1 MGISAPRARARL
13 LNPRTPARPDLKS
26 GAVVLAWLPPRRA
39 HRAVGIMP
47 FCVQHGEDP
56 GSQRHSSFYSQ
67 PGANRFTRRET
78 FFPLPSMQ
86 NRMRA
91 RIVWLEISL
100 ILLALAFAEAGEV
113 LRELRTDVV
122 LDWFVTLA
130 PLIWINVSIVVLYAF
145 FRFFLGPDLVPTAGT
160 VRTGAVSFLVPN
172 FRIIRD
178 RGKTFRS
185 AWGIAALAYALA
197 YALLQGI
204 IVVDLS
210 GSLQPVF
217 VVIESAVGYGPG
229 IAWAPTTTFGIQL
242 RPYSIAAAFALS
254 LLSGLV
260 FALVFRV
267 VAMGRRTGRTLPGPL
282 LGLAVMCPA
291 CAGGPVSGLFLA
303 YVAPIAFMGGMG
315 SASAFSRLLGF
326 STILLVVTLVL
337 LWTVIS
343 FITNALLPDVSTTAA
358 DSALPGSA

>member
-1 MGISAPRARARL
+1 
-13 LNPRTPARPDLKS
+13 
-26 GAVVLAWLPPRRA
+26 
-39 HRAVGIMP
+39 
-47 FCVQHGEDP
+47 
-56 GSQRHSSFYSQ
+56 
-67 PGANRFTRRET
+67 
-78 FFPLPSMQ
+78 
-86 NRMRA
+86 MRA

-145 FRFFLGPDLVPTAGT
+145 FRFYFSPDLAPTAGT
-160 VRTGAVSFLVPN
+160 VRTGAVLFLVPN
-172 FRIIRD
+172 FRSLRD
-178 RGKTFRS
+178 RGKTLRK
-185 AWGIAALAYALA
+185 AWGIGAVAYAVA

-204 IVVDLS
+204 VVVDFS

-260 FALVFRV
+260 FALAFQV
-267 VAMGRRTGRTLPGPL
+267 VATGRRTGRTLPGPL

-326 STILLVVTLVL
+326 STVLLVVTLVL

-343 FITNALLPDVSTTAA
+343 FITNVLLPDVSTTAA

>member
-1 MGISAPRARARL
+1 
-13 LNPRTPARPDLKS
+13 
-26 GAVVLAWLPPRRA
+26 
-39 HRAVGIMP
+39 
-47 FCVQHGEDP
+47 
-56 GSQRHSSFYSQ
+56 
-67 PGANRFTRRET
+67 
-78 FFPLPSMQ
+78 
-86 NRMRA
+86 MRA
-91 RIVWLEISL
+91 RIIWLEISL

-122 LDWFVTLA
+122 LDWFISLA
-130 PLIWINVSIVVLYAF
+130 PLIWINISIVVLYAF
-145 FRFFLGPDLVPTAGT
+145 FRIYFSPDLAPTAGT
-160 VRTGAVSFLVPN
+160 VRTGAVLFLVPN
-172 FRIIRD
+172 FRSLRD
-178 RGKTFRS
+178 RGRTFRK
-185 AWGIAALAYALA
+185 AWGIGAVAYAVA

-204 IVVDLS
+204 VVVDFS

-260 FALVFRV
+260 FALAFQV
-267 VAMGRRTGRTLPGPL
+267 VATGRRTGRTLPGPL

-326 STILLVVTLVL
+326 STVLLVVTLVL

-343 FITNALLPDVSTTAA
+343 FITNVLLPDVSTTAA
-358 DSALPGSA
+358 DSAQAGSA

>member
-1 MGISAPRARARL
+1 
-13 LNPRTPARPDLKS
+13 
-26 GAVVLAWLPPRRA
+26 
-39 HRAVGIMP
+39 
-47 FCVQHGEDP
+47 
-56 GSQRHSSFYSQ
+56 
-67 PGANRFTRRET
+67 
-78 FFPLPSMQ
+78 MQ

-91 RIVWLEISL
+91 RIIWLEISL

-122 LDWFVTLA
+122 LDWFISLA
-130 PLIWINVSIVVLYAF
+130 PLIWINISIVVLYAF
-145 FRFFLGPDLVPTAGT
+145 FRIYFSPDLAPTAGT
-160 VRTGAVSFLVPN
+160 VRTGAVLFLVPN
-172 FRIIRD
+172 FRSLRD
-178 RGKTFRS
+178 RGRTFRK
-185 AWGIAALAYALA
+185 AWGIGAVAYAVA

-204 IVVDLS
+204 VVVDFS

-260 FALVFRV
+260 FALAFQV
-267 VAMGRRTGRTLPGPL
+267 VATGRRTGRTLPGPL

-326 STILLVVTLVL
+326 STVLLVVTLVL

-343 FITNALLPDVSTTAA
+343 FITNVLLPDVSTTAA
-358 DSALPGSA
+358 DSAQAGSA

>member
-1 MGISAPRARARL
+1 
-13 LNPRTPARPDLKS
+13 
-26 GAVVLAWLPPRRA
+26 
-39 HRAVGIMP
+39 
-47 FCVQHGEDP
+47 
-56 GSQRHSSFYSQ
+56 
-67 PGANRFTRRET
+67 
-78 FFPLPSMQ
+78 MQ

-122 LDWFVTLA
+122 LDWFVSLA

-145 FRFFLGPDLVPTAGT
+145 FRTYFSPDLAPPAGT
-160 VRTGAVSFLVPN
+160 VRTGAVLFLVPN
-172 FRIIRD
+172 FRSLRD
-178 RGKTFRS
+178 RGRTFRR
-185 AWGIAALAYALA
+185 AWGIAAVAYALA

-204 IVVDLS
+204 IVVDFS

-260 FALVFRV
+260 FALAFQV

-326 STILLVVTLVL
+326 STVLLVVTLVL

-343 FITNALLPDVSTTAA
+343 FITNVLLPDVSTTAA